1 MMARVCFS
9 SAPPAVG
16 FGNKGLRGALTLEIA
31 RTFDL
36 FRETTLFFFFPPEK
50 PVEASNPRGLGLP
63 YSVCRLM
70 LGLGR
75 LALVHKPAVRHVRG
89 SCALK

>member
-36 FRETTLFFFFPPEK
+36 FRETTLFFFFSPGETGRSFKSARPWA
-50 PVEASNPRGLGLP
+50 PVQRVQA
-63 YSVCRLM
+63 
-70 LGLGR
+70 
-75 LALVHKPAVRHVRG
+75 HVG
-89 SCALK
+89 AWQACACA